1 MREEKKRKERKKTLI
16 GANSLVENIVP
27 IRFWYTYNGI
37 VCIKYKG
44 SRLIISPQ
52 QNTIKALNVDPSV
65 WLGVIYYTVFLVL
78 LRVELVCVSGELGF
92 RSNCVIYR
100 KIKCIFNFWFSVL
113 TMLTKTNERL
123 VFII

>member
-1 MREEKKRKERKKTLI
+1 MQILWLK
-16 GANSLVENIVP
+16 NIVP
-27 IRFWYTYNGI
+27 IRWYTYNGI

-78 LRVELVCVSGELGF
+78 LRVELACVCVYVENWGF
-92 RSNCVIYR
+92 GQI
-100 KIKCIFNFWFSVL
+100 VL
-113 TMLTKTNERL
+113 FTENKMY
-123 VFII
+123 F